1 MKEKKRTMDEI
12 RQVKTYGY
20 KEPMIHERNPDSGEI
35 RSRPIGSIDSAVDG
49 WSDKIENIINK
60 IDSISNKLDKIDD
73 AIDKLLK

>member
-1 MKEKKRTMDEI
+1 MKEKKRTIDEL

-35 RSRPIGSIDSAVDG
+35 RSRPIG
-49 WSDKIENIINK
+49 
-60 IDSISNKLDKIDD
+60 DKIDD